1 MIKARM
7 KFNKSG
13 SMKFIGHLDVMRYFQ
28 KAIRRSEID
37 VCYSQ
42 GFNPHQQ
49 LSFASPLGVGLTS
62 DGEYMDIQLNS
73 ITSSEDI
80 KNRLNETMT
89 DEMQILNVKV
99 LPEDSKTSMALLAA
113 ADYKVSV
120 KDGYEVCEEFPKKLL
135 AFLEKD
141 SLMIVKK
148 TKKSEQEIDLKP
160 FIYAAADN
168 QADFEAKIGRTLPET
183 VADIYENGQ
192 EIFLQLTCGSVNN
205 MKPELILNAFCE
217 AEGIAFNE
225 FAYQIH
231 RIEIYTDVNAKKGEV
246 NLNESK
252 TPRKL
257 VPLDEFGELV

>member
-89 DEMQILNVKV
+89 EEMQILNVKV

-120 KDGYEVCEEFPKKLL
+120 KDGYEVCEDFQKKLL
-135 AFLEKD
+135 AFLERE

-183 VADIYENGQ
+183 VAETYENGQ
-192 EIFLQLTCGSVNN
+192 VIYLQLTCGSVNN
-205 MKPELILNAFCE
+205 IKPELILSAFCE
-217 AEGIAFNE
+217 AEGILYNE

-231 RIEIYTDVNAKKGEV
+231 RLEIYTDVNAKKGEV
-246 NLNESK
+246 NLNGSK

-257 VPLDEFGELV
+257 IPLDAFGELA

>member
-80 KNRLNETMT
+80 KNRLNATMT
-89 DEMQILNVKV
+89 EEMQILNVKV

-113 ADYKVSV
+113 ADYKVEYSATGASV
-120 KDGYEVCEEFPKKLL
+120 SMYYL
-135 AFLEKD
+135 
-141 SLMIVKK
+141 S
-148 TKKSEQEIDLKP
+148 
-160 FIYAAADN
+160 
-168 QADFEAKIGRTLPET
+168 AK
-183 VADIYENGQ
+183 
-192 EIFLQLTCGSVNN
+192 GSR
-205 MKPELILNAFCE
+205 E
-217 AEGIAFNE
+217 
-225 FAYQIH
+225 
-231 RIEIYTDVNAKKGEV
+231 DVNSGTSVPEGTLVYANARGT
-246 NLNESK
+246 K
-252 TPRKL
+252 TTRHYHYQRL
-257 VPLDEFGELV
+257 HRSIQST

>member
-7 KFNKSG
+7 KFNKTG

-28 KAIRRSEID
+28 KAIRRTELD

-80 KNRLNETMT
+80 KNKLNETMT
-89 DEMQILNVKV
+89 EEMQILCVKV
-99 LPEDSKTSMALLAA
+99 LPDDSKTSMALLAA
-113 ADYKVSV
+113 ADYLVSI
-120 KDGYEVCEEFPKKLL
+120 KDGYEVCNDFQNKLQ
-135 AFLEKD
+135 AFLQKEQ
-141 SLMIVKK
+141 LLITKK

-160 FIYAAADN
+160 FIYAVADN
-168 QADFEAKIGRTLPET
+168 KEDFETKIGRTLPKT
-183 VADIYENGQ
+183 VAQTYENGQ
-192 EIFLQLTCGSVNN
+192 VIYLQLTCGSVNN
-205 MKPELILNAFCE
+205 IKPELILEAFCKE
-217 AEGIAFNE
+217 EGIEFNT

-231 RIEIYTDVNAKKGEV
+231 RFELYTDVNAKKGEV
-246 NLNESK
+246 NLNGSATK
-252 TPRKL
+252 RKL
-257 VPLDEFGELV
+257 VPLDAFGELV

>member
-1 MIKARM
+1 
-7 KFNKSG
+7 
-13 SMKFIGHLDVMRYFQ
+13 
-28 KAIRRSEID
+28 
-37 VCYSQ
+37 
-42 GFNPHQQ
+42 
-49 LSFASPLGVGLTS
+49 
-62 DGEYMDIQLNS
+62 MDIQLNS

-89 DEMQILNVKV
+89 EEMQILNVKV

-120 KDGYEVCEEFPKKLL
+120 KDGYEVCEDFSKKLL
-135 AFLEKD
+135 AFLEKE

-168 QADFEAKIGRTLPET
+168 QADFEGKIGRTLPET
-183 VADIYENGQ
+183 VADSYENGQ

-205 MKPELILNAFCE
+205 IKPELILNAFCE
-217 AEGIAFNE
+217 AEGIEFNE

-231 RIEIYTDVNAKKGEV
+231 RIEIYTDENAKKGEV
-246 NLNESK
+246 NLNGSA

-257 VPLDEFGELV
+257 VPLDVFGELV